1 MLTLSMIIL
10 HLMKISSNDGSFS
23 NNYKNTMFTVIGF
36 LWKTGRWPPA
46 LLLTMGDTARSA
58 RVVLSVQGLVDRLT
72 QFYLGLGT
80 TINIHIWEL
89 RWELNDDVLS
99 IPKQAW

>member
-10 HLMKISSNDGSFS
+10 HLAIPRKIGRQILTSF
-23 NNYKNTMFTVIGF
+23 YQPT
-36 LWKTGRWPPA
+36 
-46 LLLTMGDTARSA
+46 LLLAMGHAARSTG
-58 RVVLSVQGLVDRLT
+58 VTWPVQCLVDRLT
-72 QFYLGLGT
+72 QFYLGLAT

-99 IPKQAW
+99 IPKQA